1 MGTGTSK
8 NRHNPAF
15 MVLTIGG
22 EKDPHSPQRSDRETD
37 GCALKGRGSMTNPRH
52 GSCQGQARAT
62 GRSSPGQNVCPPFPK
77 PQMEIIPRQCKNRS
91 EATWAETRQRVQGYK
106 VRGTWENFQGSP
118 RNVAVCSAV
127 TLLCWRPSAFN
138 TEPSPL
144 STGRTETRPR
154 HRGSVWLRP

>member
-1 MGTGTSK
+1 
-8 NRHNPAF
+8 

-91 EATWAETRQRVQGYK
+91 EVTWAETRQRVQGYK

-118 RNVAVCSAV
+118 RNVDVCSAV

-138 TEPSPL
+138 TEPSTL

-154 HRGSVWLRP
+154 HHGSVWLRP